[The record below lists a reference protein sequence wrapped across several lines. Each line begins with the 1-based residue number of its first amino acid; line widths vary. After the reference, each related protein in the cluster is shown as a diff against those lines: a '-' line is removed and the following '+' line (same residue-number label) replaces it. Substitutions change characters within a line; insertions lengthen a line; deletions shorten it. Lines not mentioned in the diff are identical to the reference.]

1 MSSRCKA
8 PLPFIT
14 TKGNTMNQAS
24 DLLSFA
30 AIAMAIVALL
40 MVIP

>member
-1 MSSRCKA
+1 
-8 PLPFIT
+8 
-14 TKGNTMNQAS
+14 MNQAS